1 CKVTPFAKAAWRR
14 LPSSTAF
21 ASMSIARIYAAHYST
36 GKIAV
41 FDRQVSL
48 MARFHCLQ
56 DAGPGSTNMAF

>member
-1 CKVTPFAKAAWRR
+1 
-14 LPSSTAF
+14 
-21 ASMSIARIYAAHYST
+21 MSIARIYAAHYST